1 MVFLFIDTETVDI
14 PKDSGRPINDIDNWP
29 AIRQIAWITCNE
41 NRTILKKRN
50 YVISS
55 IHPVDHSVEDYCPQ
69 EVMPIHKIIPILMND
84 LKSVVYLIGHNID
97 YDTKVIEAEMYRLG
111 YDTGSIESILQICT
125 MHSSIDFCSFAGRSD
140 SRFPKLQELYTKL
153 FHEPFINAHD
163 AYCDIFATYKCFWA
177 LVDRDIISKREYEE
191 LYTQQELS
199 DHYNTLSTKVTQ
211 ADYVNSWKDESG
223 VTYSADGKR
232 LITAHNQYIF
242 SDLMNKVEYRHIKD
256 EYYILE
262 GVEVIC
268 DNAFQHLKE
277 LTKLVIPKSIKK
289 IGTGAFRGCNKI
301 HIVCLSPYFGSIL
314 SKPFGHDL
322 YDTVNN
328 RIISFF
334 DYPGGVVCPTSRLPE
349 RDYKT
354 VEIEN
359 TEEGSLEIGD
369 YAFAGSKIEHITV
382 GEGVSIN
389 KDAFYMCEQLVSI
402 SLPETI
408 TEMPSL
414 FYCSAL
420 KGITIPESVSI
431 IGDYA
436 FKCCEGLEEIS
447 LPNSVTQINKD
458 AFAHCKQ
465 LKRIEINN
473 NIKRIVSNPF
483 KECFKLNI
491 ICSSERFTFQD
502 RALYDEEEK
511 RLICYIGT
519 DTSYN
524 VCNGTLI
531 IDDGAFYNC
540 KSLLTI
546 NLPESVVSIGEDAF
560 YGCEQ
565 LQSINIPS
573 YGALKNLYMPE
584 GMRQQFKWSYGSER
598 ELNREPEAAGALKRW
613 WKRRKDKTT

>member
-69 EVMPIHKIIPILMND
+69 EVMPIHKIIPLLMND

-97 YDTKVIEAEMYRLG
+97 YDTKVIAAEMYRLG
-111 YDTGSIESILQICT
+111 YDTGSIESIPQICT

-232 LITAHNQYIF
+232 LIKAYNHYGF
-242 SDLMNKVEYRHIKD
+242 SDLGKEHRHLKE

-268 DNAFQHLKE
+268 DKAFWYSTGLKRI
-277 LTKLVIPKSIKK
+277 VIPKSVKK
-289 IGTGAFRGCNKI
+289 IGDAAFYFCNKLKV
-301 HIVCLSPYFGSIL
+301 VCHSSYFGSVI

-322 YDTVNN
+322 FDKVNN

-334 DYPGGVVCPTSRLPE
+334 DYPGGVECPTLTRNPE
-349 RDYKT
+349 RYYDT
-354 VEIEN
+354 VQIEN
-359 TEEGSLEIGD
+359 PDNKSITIGA
-369 YAFAGSKIEHITV
+369 YAFAGSNIKHITI
-382 GEGVSIN
+382 GEGVGVNSF
-389 KDAFYMCEQLVSI
+389 AFQYCKQLVSVT
-402 SLPETI
+402 LPETM
-408 TEMPSL
+408 TEMPEHFLS
-414 FYCSAL
+414 
-420 KGITIPESVSI
+420 
-431 IGDYA
+431 D
-436 FKCCEGLEEIS
+436 
-447 LPNSVTQINKD
+447 
-458 AFAHCKQ
+458 CKQ
-465 LKRIEINN
+465 LQTIHFPQQLKKIGCPKGNN
-473 NIKRIVSNPF
+473 N
-483 KECFKLNI
+483 
-491 ICSSERFTFQD
+491 T
-502 RALYDEEEK
+502 
-511 RLICYIGT
+511 
-519 DTSYN
+519 
-524 VCNGTLI
+524 
-531 IDDGAFYNC
+531 
-540 KSLLTI
+540 
-546 NLPESVVSIGEDAF
+546 
-560 YGCEQ
+560 
-565 LQSINIPS
+565 
-573 YGALKNLYMPE
+573 
-584 GMRQQFKWSYGSER
+584 
-598 ELNREPEAAGALKRW
+598 
-613 WKRRKDKTT
+613 